1 MPSIQDKIDALEED
15 NFPVIY
21 GLWTSMSL
29 PGPVSSTAVLTL
41 FHSIELPACYRD
53 QPAAEESLLESL
65 EQSYSPEKC
74 Q

>member
-1 MPSIQDKIDALEED
+1 MSTTCSLPDVELGLLEDLYMPSIQDKIDALEED
-15 NFPVIY
+15 NVPVIY
-21 GLWTSMSL
+21 GLWTKL
-29 PGPVSSTAVLTL
+29 PT
-41 FHSIELPACYRD
+41 CYRD